1 MRTTRAPGAPCRC
14 RITGGLFALTRWT
27 NLYFP
32 YRGLVDGDPVGEPL
46 APCFGQWVKDI
57 KLRDTKGFAH
67 SRYTS
72 RALEPQAVEQVRLA
86 LNLPMR
92 RPLAE
97 YAPANLHPPVLD

>member
-1 MRTTRAPGAPCRC
+1 VAG
-14 RITGGLFALTRWT
+14 
-27 NLYFP
+27 
-32 YRGLVDGDPVGEPL
+32 PL

-67 SRYTS
+67 CRCTNRS
-72 RALEPQAVEQVRLA
+72 LEPQAVEQVRLA

-97 YAPANLHPPVLD
+97 HAPAKLHPTVLE